1 MNDPFETLGVEPRL
15 GRDLE
20 ALERRPRALSKAL
33 HPDRY
38 TGAPAAER
46 RLALG
51 RAIDVNEAFRVL
63 KDPVRRAEALL
74 RRAGVPVG
82 EISEP
87 RPPPDLLMEMM
98 EAREEL
104 SGAARAKDL
113 AKVARL
119 AEGMRAGRDS
129 VTGRLGNLLDA
140 GLVGGAPQNGEPAG
154 PAGAGDP
161 QKMSAAL
168 PSLGEL
174 RYIRRFLDEV
184 SAIEDEL

>member
-1 MNDPFETLGVEPRL
+1 MNDPFETLGVEPRFGL
-15 GRDLE
+15 DLE
-20 ALERRPRALSKAL
+20 ALERRHRDLSKAL

-38 TGAPAAER
+38 AGAPAAER

-63 KDPVRRAEALL
+63 KDPIRRAEALL

-104 SGAARAKDL
+104 SGAARARDL

-119 AEGMRAGRDS
+119 AEGMRARQEKGTR
-129 VTGRLGNLLDA
+129 RLGARLGA
-140 GLVGGAPQNGEPAG
+140 GHDGGRPPMPPG
-154 PAGAGDP
+154 PASAGDP
-161 QKMSAAL
+161 QKMSASL

-184 SAIEDEL
+184 SAIEDELS

>member
-1 MNDPFETLGVEPRL
+1 MSDPFETLGVEPSF
-15 GRDLE
+15 DLDLA
-20 ALERRPRALSKAL
+20 ALERRHRDLSKAL

-38 TGAPAAER
+38 SGAPAAER
-46 RLALG
+46 RLSLG

-82 EISEP
+82 ETSEP
-87 RPPPDLLMEMM
+87 RPPADLLMEMM

-104 SGAARAKDL
+104 AGAARARDL
-113 AKVARL
+113 GAVGRL
-119 AEGMRAGRDS
+119 AEAMRARRDA
-129 VTGRLGNLLDA
+129 VERRLASQLDRA
-140 GLVGGAPQNGEPAG
+140 DRAN
-154 PAGAGDP
+154 PAGAA
-161 QKMSAAL
+161 AAL

-184 SAIEDEL
+184 SAIEDELSP

>member
-1 MNDPFETLGVEPRL
+1 MADPFETLGVEPRFDLDL
-15 GRDLE
+15 GAVEQRHRDLS
-20 ALERRPRALSKAL
+20 RAL

-38 TGAPAAER
+38 AGAPAAER
-46 RLALG
+46 RLSLG

-98 EAREEL
+98 EAREDL

-113 AKVARL
+113 AKVAQL
-119 AEGMRAGRDS
+119 GEGMRARQDE
-129 VTGRLGNLLDA
+129 VTRRLGVRRLAAVLD
-140 GLVGGAPQNGEPAG
+140 GARKIPRRSTRRSHRSASC
-154 PAGAGDP
+154 AT
-161 QKMSAAL
+161 SAA
-168 PSLGEL
+168 SST
-174 RYIRRFLDEV
+174 R
-184 SAIEDEL
+184 